1 MLHKLFSL
9 IRVHWN
15 YGYLMDLR
23 KWAYRNA
30 MYPRFKQHGLNVDIH
45 PSVEIRAPENVS
57 IGDNT
62 NINHGSE
69 LYAGG
74 GITIGSGTMVAYE
87 VFIMSDSRTFLGE
100 TPLKEQK
107 ERIKKPVEI
116 GNDVWIGARAII
128 LPGVKIGNHAIV
140 AAGSVV
146 TKNVEEWQIVGGNP
160 AKSIGFRNE

>member
-1 MLHKLFSL
+1 MLHKLFNF

-23 KWAYRNA
+23 KWVYRKA

-45 PSVEIRAPENVS
+45 PSVEIRTPENLI

-69 LYAGG
+69 IYAGG
-74 GITIGSGTMVAYE
+74 GISIGSGTMLAYE
-87 VFIMSDSRTFLGE
+87 VFVMSDSRTFLGE

-107 ERIKKPVEI
+107 GRIKKPVEI
-116 GNDVWIGARAII
+116 GNDVWIGARATI
-128 LPGVKIGNHAIV
+128 LPGVKIGDHAIV

-146 TKNVEEWQIVGGNP
+146 TKSVNEWEIVGGNP
-160 AKSIGFRNE
+160 AKVIGKRT